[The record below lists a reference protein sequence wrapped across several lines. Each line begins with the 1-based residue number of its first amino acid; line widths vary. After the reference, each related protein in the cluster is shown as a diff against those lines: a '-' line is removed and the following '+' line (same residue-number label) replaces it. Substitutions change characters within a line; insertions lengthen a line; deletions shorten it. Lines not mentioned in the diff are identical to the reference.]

1 MLHAADEADETQ
13 PVLYT
18 FNLSVWSAV
27 TDIARY
33 ACLLL
38 LSRLY
43 WLIVATSVEL
53 KLADK
58 IDTKTISVLEAE
70 NTSPE
75 YIKIVRTSY
84 LHLDYTLGA

>member
-1 MLHAADEADETQ
+1 M
-13 PVLYT
+13 LYT

-33 ACLLL
+33 ACLPL
-38 LSRLY
+38 LSWLH
-43 WLIVATSVEL
+43 WLIMAASVEL
-53 KLADK
+53 KLTDK
-58 IDTKTISVLEAE
+58 IDTKTISVLEAQ

-84 LHLDYTLGA
+84 LHLNYTLDA